1 MKRSSRSYLVDMT
14 QTVKWDILP
23 RRSEVYNF
31 LINGILIFIQV
42 NIQVRSVSQ
51 TVGPELNPAHFDIH
65 KSIYLI

>member
-14 QTVKWDILP
+14 QTVKWGILP

-42 NIQVRSVSQ
+42 NIQVRR